1 VDAIDLTAQPNMYV
15 EVEVQ
20 HEAGLE
26 GRYKLYVHVDGIT
39 VLRISKMTKKH
50 LRVLVPALFVLN
62 DPINKPELVCTDCR
76 CGHKESEHNEDGICN
91 DAECPCYHFT
101 AGFLERTR

>member
-1 VDAIDLTAQPNMYV
+1 VDAIDLTAQPDMSV

-39 VLRISKMTKKH
+39 VLRISKMTKAQ
-50 LRVLVPALFVLN
+50 LRVILPPVPTPSPDDQCR
-62 DPINKPELVCTDCR
+62 DPR
-76 CGHKESEHNEDGICN
+76 CLHTRARHNEDGICS